1 MKTILGIAMIIA
13 GIVLGLYVGLWL
25 MFIGGIAGL
34 INVVVGAVAGHGIS
48 GMVVAIDVVKIMFAG
63 LTGWLSAFVLIIPG
77 FAMLKE

>member
-1 MKTILGIAMIIA
+1 MKTILGIAMIIT

-48 GMVVAIDVVKIMFAG
+48 GIIVAIDVVKIMFAG

-77 FAMLKE
+77 LAMLKE

>member
-1 MKTILGIAMIIA
+1 MKTILGIAMIIT